1 MSAVVSFDAIKAT
14 AEAALEIAKTIK
26 VTDAESA
33 AQAKI
38 RRDELKAILQRVED
52 IRKEGVKPIDKAREE
67 WQAKAK
73 AISGPIEAGKKGVEL
88 ELMRW
93 QAEERAKAEA
103 IAEAE
108 RKAAEARLAEAMAND
123 DATLDEVEHVAE
135 QVAIASKP
143 VKMGKSLAP
152 LKTRETWKYNLIDFE
167 AFVKWCIETK
177 QLRFLAVDGAEFGA
191 RVRASAEN
199 NPIRQAP
206 GMEIF
211 SEVGV
216 G

>member
-52 IRKEGVKPIDKAREE
+52 IRKEGVKPIDQARAE

-135 QVAIASKP
+135 QVAIASAGEDWEEP
-143 VKMGKSLAP
+143 R
-152 LKTRETWKYNLIDFE
+152 T
-167 AFVKWCIETK
+167 IE
-177 QLRFLAVDGAEFGA
+177 
-191 RVRASAEN
+191 
-199 NPIRQAP
+199 NPRDV
-206 GMEIF
+206 EI
-211 SEVGV
+211 
-216 G
+216 